1 MWPLQHI
8 LAFYDA
14 LRSVSGSFAGCVAG
28 TLGAFTLEASSPN
41 ASLREILLERVSAEP
56 LNLVATLIFV
66 CAILHTFCAP
76 LFARL
81 ARRLE
86 ESHHLRWLESEESA
100 AEGAEEPVSFVAV
113 FMHYLGEIEAV
124 FGLWAIPLMAAV
136 TFNRGWAD
144 AKQFLE
150 GIAHFDEAVFVV
162 VVMAIASTQP
172 MLYVG
177 EKLLSMVA
185 SLGGNRP
192 KAWWFSIL
200 VVGPLLGSL
209 ITEPAAMTICSL
221 LLAQH
226 FFRYRPSKRLAY
238 ATVALL
244 FCNISIGG
252 VLTNFA
258 APPVLMVIPSWG
270 WDSSVMFWT
279 FGVRA
284 VAALVVGT
292 LLYAA
297 LLRRDLA
304 ALQLRA
310 SDSEVSNPLYER
322 AVPTGV
328 VVGNLLF
335 LAWTVTH
342 SGSPRLL
349 VVGLLFFLAFVDAT
363 RHFQRA
369 VSLRAPLLVGFFLAG
384 LVIHGSFQTWWIEPV
399 LERVS
404 DIPLFFTT
412 LGLSAFNDNA
422 SITYLASL
430 VPNSSEEVRYIV
442 MSGAIAGGGLTIIAN
457 APNPIGNSILSRFF
471 DGGLSQFALL
481 ASALVPV
488 LINVIFFLVLR

>member
-1 MWPLQHI
+1 
-8 LAFYDA
+8 
-14 LRSVSGSFAGCVAG
+14 
-28 TLGAFTLEASSPN
+28 
-41 ASLREILLERVSAEP
+41 
-56 LNLVATLIFV
+56 
-66 CAILHTFCAP
+66 
-76 LFARL
+76 
-81 ARRLE
+81 
-86 ESHHLRWLESEESA
+86 
-100 AEGAEEPVSFVAV
+100 
-113 FMHYLGEIEAV
+113 
-124 FGLWAIPLMAAV
+124 
-136 TFNRGWAD
+136 
-144 AKQFLE
+144 
-150 GIAHFDEAVFVV
+150 
-162 VVMAIASTQP
+162 
-172 MLYVG
+172 
-177 EKLLSMVA
+177 
-185 SLGGNRP
+185 
-192 KAWWFSIL
+192 
-200 VVGPLLGSL
+200 
-209 ITEPAAMTICSL
+209 MTICSL

-304 ALQLRA
+304 ALQVRA

-349 VVGLLFFLAFVDAT
+349 IVGLLFFLAFVDAT

-471 DGGLSQFALL
+471 DGGLSQFGLL